1 LGLLSGFEMIKL
13 IDRKSTL
20 YNIYFW
26 IRSKIKINIKKNID
40 YTEID
45 PFGEED
51 WEEKDYV

>member
-1 LGLLSGFEMIKL
+1 MIKL